1 MSLEDSM
8 KELAD
13 SNRELAAAMKGYT
26 KAITENARLVV
37 TGAAEPAEAATPAK
51 APPAKSTPAK
61 GKGKGKTETPPDDG
75 LGGDDDGFADGGSN
89 ADVPKKITAD
99 MVKAKLLEVRDAYGD
114 KAPALKIIQDLGYA
128 AIPDVKPA
136 DFEKVWIACDEAIAN
151 AE

>member
-37 TGAAEPAEAATPAK
+37 TGAAEPTEAATPAK
-51 APPAKSTPAK
+51 PTPAKTTAAK
-61 GKGKGKTETPPDDG
+61 GKGKGKTEAPPGD
-75 LGGDDDGFADGGSN
+75 DDDGFADGGSN